1 MKLRYA
7 FFLFTLTLTF
17 LSVPKHL
24 VDAEISSLDVFYSA
38 AIAPDGSNLALG
50 LNGAFSLQDH
60 KSAAM
65 RILINDSNAIVNA
78 IAFSHGGR
86 GSMLALGT
94 STGAVWL
101 YDVNK
106 RLQKG
111 DLLGKH
117 DWDVVDIAFAPG
129 GKMAVSAASNG
140 TIKFWDVQTKRE
152 IFSSSDFHKFE
163 APGNVRAA
171 ALSPDGRTLALGT
184 VNGSFAAIGT
194 LQLWN
199 ISRESLSQAPKRKID
214 IPQGTYVRTIAFS
227 PDSKMLAAGAED
239 GTLFL
244 WNFSNRRQR
253 LTTVN
258 RNNFAVTTVS
268 FSLNGEMI
276 AAGTGDG
283 EVSFWDPQTFARK
296 KIAPVKT
303 HHSQHSTEVLSVA
316 FSDDGK
322 ILTSV
327 DTTGSTLSWSL
338 PVSIRHEV
346 VEDTSKKD
354 RVTIV
359 KREEQNRPSP
369 TTSEE
374 QNRPSATT
382 SSVSPPANLPLIEV
396 LSPKLDADN
405 SATIWT
411 AGLNVKVK
419 VTPGR
424 EIEGVTIGAL
434 TTGEMSPV
442 RSEVGVFTGR
452 VVFRKYGMN
461 FFNITATPKNGKPA
475 VKRIEVNFLQ
485 DRTAPQIVISRFTQQ
500 SISGRIT
507 DEESGINVGSV
518 RIGNEKI
525 SLELDGSFTH
535 YPQLTEGDNE
545 FTITAKDTI
554 GNTSKSQEF
563 IMHRQPTPP
572 QIKIISPKLNANNS
586 VELIGDRLVI
596 SVEVIDENEITS
608 VKIND
613 EVANSVDGKI
623 FTATVFQQTGLERI
637 EIVATDKAGEIGIK
651 SFEVEFRKPTKV
663 APTPT
668 TVVPTPTTTTPVS
681 KLEDANR
688 QTTASQLTTPSTST
702 PSRILSTTPDGK
714 EEDDPRITFINDDL
728 DAERPHNTM
737 DDSFLLA
744 VYVVDK
750 SQIPSDAVKVE
761 RKIDIRTY
769 KFVANASK
777 KGEHRYEVSLP
788 LNQGTNEFRI
798 AAEDEWSNIERQL
811 FTIVKSRAD
820 TEGPRI
826 EITQIGDRTLRSAG
840 ELIIV
845 NSEETLIR
853 GSVTDVSGVHTVKV
867 NGVTTPV
874 RGNGSFQVNIPLD
887 YGENPIT
894 VSASDQR
901 SHASNTT
908 FTVYQRPDR
917 AHKDFA
923 LFFATDQYSGIKD
936 SDGNW
941 KNLQS
946 AIRDAE
952 VIARNLRDNYGFQT
966 RVFKNYPKQRLLNT
980 IHAYKNNFEG
990 IEYAPSSQL
999 LIFFSGHGYYHSE
1012 WRTGYLI
1019 TTDTDFNTADPTMAS
1034 ALDHAT
1040 LRRHIDLI
1048 ACDRILVLL
1057 DTCFSGTFDP
1067 HFEPLPEMKGVL
1079 ENMSL
1084 LEQVKRKLTL
1094 DARWCLTASGTEY
1107 VVDGEMGHSP
1117 FTAAFLNA
1125 LDTKGGDDSLL
1136 VLEEVWEK
1144 VQDSNKAPVYDKLEA
1159 SHYQRPQPRKG
1170 QFGNKSF
1177 NESDFLFFPVK

>member
-7 FFLFTLTLTF
+7 FFLFTLVLTF
-17 LSVPKHL
+17 LSVPWHL
-24 VDAEISSLDVFYSA
+24 MDARSEAEISSLDVFYSA
-38 AIAPDGSNLALG
+38 AITPDGRNLALG
-50 LNGAFSLQDH
+50 LNGSFSLQDH
-60 KSAAM
+60 KSATM
-65 RILINDSNAIVNA
+65 RILIEDSNATVNA
-78 IAFSHGGR
+78 IAFSRGAR
-86 GSMLALGT
+86 GSMLVLGT

-117 DWDVVDIAFAPG
+117 EWDVVDIAFAPG

-152 IFSSSDFHKFE
+152 IFSSSDFHKFD
-163 APGNVRAA
+163 APGNVKVA
-171 ALSPDGRTLALGT
+171 ALSPDGRTLAIGT
-184 VNGSFAAIGT
+184 ANGSFPTIGT

-199 ISRESLSQAPKRKID
+199 VSRESLSQAPKRKID
-214 IPQGTYVRTIAFS
+214 IPQGTYVRTIGFS

-244 WNFSNRRQR
+244 WNFSNRTQR
-253 LTTVN
+253 LTTIS
-258 RNNFAVTTVS
+258 RSNFAVTTVA
-268 FSLNGEMI
+268 FSLNGEMLV
-276 AAGTGDG
+276 AGTGDG

-296 KIAPVKT
+296 KITPVKT

-346 VEDTSKKD
+346 VEDTSRRA

-359 KREEQNRPSP
+359 KQEEQNRPS
-369 TTSEE
+369 
-374 QNRPSATT
+374 RAT
-382 SSVSPPANLPLIEV
+382 SSVSPTANLPLIEV
-396 LSPKLDADN
+396 LSPKLDANN
-405 SATIWT
+405 SVKIWM

-424 EIEGVTIGAL
+424 EIEGVKIGAL
-434 TTGEMSPV
+434 TTAEMHPV
-442 RSEVGVFTGR
+442 QNEVGVFTGR

-461 FFNITATPKNGKPA
+461 FFNITATPKNGKPI
-475 VKRIEVNFLQ
+475 VKRIKVDFVQ
-485 DRTAPQIVISRFTQQ
+485 DKTAPQITISRFTNR
-500 SISGRIT
+500 SISGTVT
-507 DEESGINVGSV
+507 DGESGVDVNSIKMGDE
-518 RIGNEKI
+518 RI

-535 YPQLTEGDNE
+535 YLQLREGDNK
-545 FTITAKDTI
+545 FTITAVDRARN
-554 GNTSKSQEF
+554 GSKSQEF
-563 IMHRQPTPP
+563 IMHREPTPP
-572 QIKIISPKLNANNS
+572 TIKIISPKLNANNS
-586 VELIGDRLVI
+586 VELIEDPLVI
-596 SVEVIDENEITS
+596 SVEVIDESEIIS
-608 VKIND
+608 VKING
-613 EVANSVDGKI
+613 EAANSADGKI
-623 FTATVFQQTGLERI
+623 FTATVVQQTDFKRI
-637 EIVATDKAGEIGIK
+637 EVVATDKAGGIGMK
-651 SFEVEFRKPTKV
+651 SFEVEFRQPNRVT
-663 APTPT
+663 PTPT
-668 TVVPTPTTTTPVS
+668 TATPVRENIPRPAASTVTTTTPVS
-681 KLEDANR
+681 KLEDSNR
-688 QTTASQLTTPSTST
+688 QTTAPSTST
-702 PSRILSTTPDGK
+702 PLLGTTLHGK

-728 DAERPHNTM
+728 DAERPHSTM

-750 SQIPSDAVKVE
+750 SRIPNDAVKIE

-769 KFVANASK
+769 EFVANASK
-777 KGEHRYEVSLP
+777 KGEHRYEVSIP
-788 LNQGTNEFRI
+788 LNEGTNEFRI
-798 AAEDEWSNIERQL
+798 TVEDEWSNIERQL

-826 EITQIGDRTLRSAG
+826 VITQVGDRTVRSAE

-845 NSEETLIR
+845 NNEEILIR
-853 GSVTDVSGVHTVKV
+853 GSVTDVSGVHNVKI
-867 NGVTTPV
+867 NGVTAPV
-874 RGNGSFQVNIPLD
+874 RRNGSFEANVLLD

-917 AHKDFA
+917 THKDFA
-923 LFFATDQYSGIKD
+923 LFFATNIYSGLKD
-936 SDGNW
+936 SEGNW
-941 KNLQS
+941 GNLQS

-952 VIARNLRDNYGFQT
+952 VIAKNLTDNYGFET
-966 RVFKNYPKQRLLNT
+966 RIFKNYSKQRLLNT
-980 IHAYKNNFEG
+980 IHAYKNDFEG
-990 IEYAPSSQL
+990 IEYVPGSQL
-999 LIFFSGHGYYHSE
+999 LIFFSGHGYYHNE
-1012 WRTGYLI
+1012 WETGYLI
-1019 TTDTDFNTADPTMAS
+1019 TADTDFNTVDPTMTS

-1084 LEQVKRKLTL
+1084 LQKVKRKLTL

-1107 VVDGEMGHSP
+1107 VVDGHMGHSP
-1117 FTAAFLNA
+1117 FTAALLNA

-1136 VLEEVWEK
+1136 VLDEVWEN
-1144 VQDSNKAPVYDKLEA
+1144 VQKSNEAPIYDMLEA
-1159 SHYQRPQPRKG
+1159 SEIQRPQPRKG
-1170 QFGNKSF
+1170 QFGKKSF